1 MPSAAFF
8 ASIKVNLF
16 KGTLT
21 QGQVDGINVI
31 EAAWNTYGDGD
42 IRKFAYILATAYHE
56 TAFTLQPIA
65 EYGKGAGHAYGQ
77 TDFTGK
83 APYGRGFVQLT
94 FRVNYLTADTDLA
107 LGGKLASDYDLALQP
122 DIAAK
127 VIVRGMM
134 EGWFTGRKLGDYINA
149 VMFSFTAAR
158 AVVNGTD
165 KAGQI
170 ALYADKFMTALEQ
183 LSTVVVKPAGV
194 QSAVKDASAGAIAGT
209 TVGGAIA
216 VAARSGVSWFVI
228 VLSVAAVLVLATAAL
243 VIIRRK

>member
-8 ASIKVNLF
+8 ASIKVNLL
-16 KGTLT
+16 KGALT

-127 VIVRGMM
+127 IIVRGMM

-170 ALYADKFMTALEQ
+170 TLYADKFMTALEQ
-183 LSTVVVKPAGV
+183 PPSTVVVKPAGV
-194 QSAVKDASAGAIAGT
+194 PPVKTAGAVVVA
-209 TVGGAIA
+209 GGAIV
-216 VAARSGVSWFVI
+216 VAAHSGVSWFVI
-228 VLSVAAVLVLATAAL
+228 VLSVVAILVLATAAL
-243 VIIRRK
+243 VILWRK

>member
-8 ASIKVNLF
+8 ASIRANLF

-21 QGQVDGINVI
+21 QGQVDGINAI

-165 KAGQI
+165 RAGQL

-183 LSTVVVKPAGV
+183 PSTVVVKPAGV
-194 QSAVKDASAGAIAGT
+194 PPVKTAGAVVAA
-209 TVGGAIA
+209 GGAIA
-216 VAARSGVSWFVI
+216 VAAYSGVSWFVI
-228 VLSVAAVLVLATAAL
+228 ALSVAAVLVLATAAL